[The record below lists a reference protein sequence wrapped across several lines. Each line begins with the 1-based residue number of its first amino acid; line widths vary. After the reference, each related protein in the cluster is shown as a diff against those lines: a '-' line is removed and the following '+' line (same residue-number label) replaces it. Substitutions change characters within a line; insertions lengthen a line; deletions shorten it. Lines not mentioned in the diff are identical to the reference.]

1 MLYIAISHKKKLRN
15 ILYMDIYTLSLSH
28 ETKYL
33 YINFLYIYIYIYKT
47 IHIKKLRNNSCGC
60 KL

>member
-28 ETKYL
+28 EAKYL
-33 YINFLYIYIYIYKT
+33 YINFLYIYIYIT

>member
-1 MLYIAISHKKKLRN
+1 
-15 ILYMDIYTLSLSH
+15 MDIYTLSLSH

-33 YINFLYIYIYIYKT
+33 YINFIYIYIYIYKT